1 MARRQKGMNV
11 NLNVNQE
18 RNTLFGGN
26 LLKNGNEMTVQE
38 RIAQKRQLYLKQ
50 ANKAVKEADKGER
63 KMDKSI
69 EDARG
74 QVKECF
80 DLMDEYGKKMK
91 DVDERLAQLKEQFGV
106 ADDSQEQKDLEILV
120 KIQEG
125 LSGVSG
131 GALTEEEIERLK
143 DMGEPTEYQQE
154 ALNLLK
160 EKNYYS
166 MERIKQESKIV
177 GLGKGIRQAKTDRL
191 ASHGMIDAQ
200 KSKEELIEAASK
212 EIFGMLVEDA
222 KDKIDEKAEEIQEAA
237 EKREEKKEE
246 MEERLEAVK
255 EDKEQK
261 EAAVEAAQEAA
272 QEMTKQMAKSDDLS
286 AEVDAEVKK
295 MEALQ
300 KQLEEDLKGIMVDK
314 IV

>member
-1 MARRQKGMNV
+1 MNV

-26 LLKNGNEMTVQE
+26 LFKNGNEMSVQE
-38 RIAQKRQLYLKQ
+38 RIAQKRQVYLKQ
-50 ANKAVKEADKGER
+50 ANKVVKDADKGER

-80 DLMDEYGKKMK
+80 DLMDEYGKKIN

-106 ADDSQEQKDLEILV
+106 SDDSQEQKDLEILAKV
-120 KIQEG
+120 QKN

-131 GALTEEEIERLK
+131 EELTEEEMERFKEL
-143 DMGEPTEYQQE
+143 GEATEYQKA
-154 ALNLLK
+154 ALDLYK
-160 EKNYYS
+160 ERNYYS
-166 MERIKQESKIV
+166 MEIEKQESKIV
-177 GLGKGIRQAKTDRL
+177 GLGKGVRQAKIDRL

-200 KSKEELIEAASK
+200 KSREELMNAASK
-212 EIFGMLVEDA
+212 EILGMLVEDA

-237 EKREEKKEE
+237 EKREEEKEE
-246 MEERLEAVK
+246 MEQRLEAVK
-255 EDKEQK
+255 EDKEQT

-272 QEMTKQMAKSDDLS
+272 SEMTKQMVKSEDLS
-286 AEVDAEVKK
+286 EEVDAEVKK

-300 KQLEEDLKGIMVDK
+300 NQLEEDLKGIMVDK
-314 IV
+314 VV